1 MIESV
6 RTSLEIQRVDESE
19 EARLLDN
26 DVEMGI
32 IDRSSGTY
40 LAQMNIEYPDGS
52 SQINCSHVTGVI
64 ARSRL
69 FALERILFRLL
80 RGNLYVQLPLSG
92 S

>member
-1 MIESV
+1 M
-6 RTSLEIQRVDESE
+6 DESE

-26 DVEMGI
+26 DVEMGV

-40 LAQMNIEYPDGS
+40 LAQMNIEYVVRQSPN
-52 SQINCSHVTGVI
+52 NCSHVTGVI

-80 RGNLYVQLPLSG
+80 RGNLYVLLLFFG
-92 S
+92 FN